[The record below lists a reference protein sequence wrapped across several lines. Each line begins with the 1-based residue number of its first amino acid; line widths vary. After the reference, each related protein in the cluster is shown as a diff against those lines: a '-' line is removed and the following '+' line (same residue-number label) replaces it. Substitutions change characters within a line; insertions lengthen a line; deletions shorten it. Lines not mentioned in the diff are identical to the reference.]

1 MSPIDVFNYLW
12 NDEIIDHIV
21 IETNRYHSSK
31 FGKQHSVTNHEIR
44 QFFGIMILSG
54 YVTVP
59 NRRQFWSNSP
69 TTRNTSVVE
78 SGMTS
83 KRFAD
88 IMASLHFAD
97 NSQIDQN
104 DRIFKIRPIFD
115 HFNKV
120 FATLG
125 KPYPDIW
132 AIDEA
137 MEPYFG
143 RHGLKQFIRGKPVRF
158 GFKLWCLCSKEGLLL
173 KFKLYEGKDSGRAE
187 NLTVGENV
195 VCELAKN
202 FVPEQSHA
210 FIDNF
215 FTTLPLLDQFRD
227 LKINLTGTIRKD
239 RVRQV
244 PINDF
249 KKKSRGTSEAFQ
261 DKDKKLLVVNWQDNS
276 DVIIASN
283 YNDEDSLSLG
293 KCNRWSKTE
302 GKAGVYPNQKS
313 FTPIIME
320 WVGLTSLT
328 NLEGNTGSPSA
339 KEFGTTHCS
348 DLYGMHL
355 L

>member
-31 FGKQHSVTNHEIR
+31 FGKQLSVTNHEIR

-54 YVTVP
+54 YVTMP
-59 NRRQFWSNSP
+59 HRRQFWSNSP

-78 SGMTS
+78 SGMKS

-173 KFKLYEGKDSGRAE
+173 KFKLYEGKDSGRVE

-195 VCELAKN
+195 VCELVFGLLKPVGGPSRHVPRPISSSGRYDGLNHDIKYGPTQRRCGVCKKN
-202 FVPEQSHA
+202 VRPMCTKCDVALHVECW
-210 FIDNF
+210 I
-215 FTTLPLLDQFRD
+215 
-227 LKINLTGTIRKD
+227 KI
-239 RVRQV
+239 Q
-244 PINDF
+244 
-249 KKKSRGTSEAFQ
+249 
-261 DKDKKLLVVNWQDNS
+261 
-276 DVIIASN
+276 IIERLHHLMHNKFLSF
-283 YNDEDSLSLG
+283 LSLFVLFH
-293 KCNRWSKTE
+293 N
-302 GKAGVYPNQKS
+302 
-313 FTPIIME
+313 
-320 WVGLTSLT
+320 
-328 NLEGNTGSPSA
+328 
-339 KEFGTTHCS
+339 
-348 DLYGMHL
+348 
-355 L
+355 